1 MKMTQTELAV
11 ALQIHLKQNG
21 INLNGAEIKN
31 VLNGLGSI
39 AQSALQNGKE
49 VPLPGI
55 GKLKAAE
62 RAARTG
68 RNPQTGEAIAIAAKN
83 VVKFSVSKSL
93 SDALN

>member
-21 INLNGAEIKN
+21 INLNGAEVKS
-31 VLNGLGSI
+31 VLSGLGSI

-49 VPLPGI
+49 VSLPGI
-55 GKLKAAE
+55 GKFKAAE